1 MSDKFTIMEKFN
13 FFNTIRLDFIMICV
27 LYLVKIRRLFMQQ
40 QLIQQTEYALSLLK
54 KGDETGIDILYRC
67 MSGRMLITA
76 RGILHDAGWAEDA
89 VQESFVKIVSSAAS
103 YKNTGNPCAWIL
115 TIVRNTA
122 LNLLKKNGAARPDN
136 IDEYEALLSVDSFE
150 EQSSDKIIIHNLIM
164 RLVPPIVRTMI
175 YMKYFL
181 GFTVREIAK
190 QLNVS
195 KSYVSKQILIAK
207 QFMRDNLKLM

>member
-1 MSDKFTIMEKFN
+1 M
-13 FFNTIRLDFIMICV
+13 
-27 LYLVKIRRLFMQQ
+27 
-40 QLIQQTEYALSLLK
+40 
-54 KGDETGIDILYRC
+54 
-67 MSGRMLITA
+67 
-76 RGILHDAGWAEDA
+76 
-89 VQESFVKIVSSAAS
+89 
-103 YKNTGNPCAWIL
+103 
-115 TIVRNTA
+115 RNTA
-122 LNLLKKNGAARPDN
+122 LNLLKKNGSARPDN

-150 EQSSDKIIIHNLIM
+150 EQSSDKIIIRSLIM

-195 KSYVSKQILIAK
+195 KSYVSKQILIAE

>member
-1 MSDKFTIMEKFN
+1 M
-13 FFNTIRLDFIMICV
+13 
-27 LYLVKIRRLFMQQ
+27 
-40 QLIQQTEYALSLLK
+40 
-54 KGDETGIDILYRC
+54 
-67 MSGRMLITA
+67 
-76 RGILHDAGWAEDA
+76 
-89 VQESFVKIVSSAAS
+89 
-103 YKNTGNPCAWIL
+103 
-115 TIVRNTA
+115 
-122 LNLLKKNGAARPDN
+122 LKKNGAARSDN

-150 EQSSDKIIIHNLIM
+150 EQSSDKIIIRNLIM

-195 KSYVSKQILIAK
+195 KSYVSKQILIAE

>member
-1 MSDKFTIMEKFN
+1 
-13 FFNTIRLDFIMICV
+13 MICV

-103 YKNTGNPCAWIL
+103 YKNTGNPCVDFDHSAQYGAKPDKEI
-115 TIVRNTA
+115 
-122 LNLLKKNGAARPDN
+122 GAARPDN

-195 KSYVSKQILIAK
+195 KSYVSKQILIAE